1 MVLKVM
7 LELQELQAM
16 LVMLV
21 LQELQVIA
29 VVVEPLVLMVSHQ
42 VRFIILIKVNLLMFL
57 LTRFY
62 Q

>member
-1 MVLKVM
+1 VAHQDL
-7 LELQELQAM
+7 
-16 LVMLV
+16 LV